1 MYVIRAHARVCV
13 VTVEI
18 TCVYL
23 LRMSELTQYL
33 NVSPGDFFLTHIM
46 IGFASCCFELLL
58 DLKYLQSS
66 VMYVDGIYCFKHFF
80 MTEKPYSEICRTS
93 EHHMKFK

>member
-1 MYVIRAHARVCV
+1 MLFVRTRVCG

-33 NVSPGDFFLTHIM
+33 NVSPGQFFLTHI
-46 IGFASCCFELLL
+46 ISFASCCLELLL
-58 DLKYLQSS
+58 GLKYLQNS

-80 MTEKPYSEICRTS
+80 MTEKSNSEICRTS
-93 EHHMKFK
+93 EHHTKFK